1 VLAWTLA
8 LLAAC
13 STETTPPPPPA
24 APSPLDQSWI
34 TTVVAEPQAFAQLI
48 DAGPR
53 DAWVAYHQGDWSAA
67 ARLARDFGLR
77 ARAEAQQAQL
87 YEDLAGLEAEAWP
100 LLASRWQERD
110 PSVSDGPLPFLA
122 ALVLARAGQGPS
134 ALATPGLDPD
144 QRAAIEALS
153 GGPALSPEA
162 ALDPRGCLKA
172 SIAIWRG
179 EHSGPVC
186 PHRQALLIGGEERFT
201 NPLAIAAGASLA
213 KRAAQTSATPSE
225 GLAAS
230 LFGDAWA
237 PSTLAGLDLPDAGS
251 SDDVQAARERARA
264 FDAAL
269 ETWSASLQERSTEDG
284 RALLADLRLV
294 EAARNRV
301 LVDWARQALAEG
313 HPHQAAAWLML
324 AHDVEQ
330 GRSIGPL
337 NPPQRFALAARADL
351 QTGRA
356 RQALDHLDALDGT
369 VPELP
374 ALVEALGDLVVLEG
388 LGRGGDSKEH

>member
-1 VLAWTLA
+1 MLIWA
-8 LLAAC
+8 LVMLAAC
-13 STETTPPPPPA
+13 STETTTPPPPA
-24 APSPLDQSWI
+24 VASSLDQSWI
-34 TTVVAEPQAFAQLI
+34 LTVVAEPKAFAELI

-53 DAWVAYHQGDWSAA
+53 DAWVAYHQGDWSGAA
-67 ARLARDFGLR
+67 HHARDFGLR
-77 ARAEAQQAQL
+77 TRAEAQQAAL
-87 YEDLAGLEAEAWP
+87 YEDLAALEAEAWP
-100 LLASRWQERD
+100 LLAARWQERD
-110 PSVSDGPLPFLA
+110 PTVSDGPLPFLA
-122 ALVLARAGQGPS
+122 ALTLARSGQGPA

-153 GGPALSPEA
+153 GGPALSPDA

-179 EHSGPVC
+179 EPTGQVC

-213 KRAAQTSATPSE
+213 RRTALASASPSE
-225 GLAAS
+225 GLALS
-230 LFGDAWA
+230 LFGEAWTPA
-237 PSTLAGLDLPDAGS
+237 TLASLNLPEAGE

-269 ETWSASLQERSTEDG
+269 ETWSADLRERSSEDG

-301 LVDWARQALAEG
+301 LVDWARQALAQG

-330 GRSIGPL
+330 GRTIGPL
-337 NPPQRFALAARADL
+337 NHPQRFALAARADL
-351 QTGRA
+351 QTGRV
-356 RQALDHLDALDGT
+356 RQALDHLVALDEI

-374 ALVEALGDLVVLEG
+374 ALVEALGDLAVLEG
-388 LGRGGDSKEH
+388 MGRGGDSKEH